1 MNLSPI
7 VQGCM
12 KWGVW
17 GANFSLNEFQQA
29 IETCLSAGITSFD
42 HADIYGGY
50 TTEASFGKAWKAM
63 DVSREK
69 VQLISK
75 CGIQIEHLRPKNFV
89 KHYQYDAAYII
100 ESALKSI
107 ADLNCSYLDLFL
119 LHRPSPLLQGEEVA
133 KAIDFLKSEG
143 LIKHFGVSNFS
154 VHELA
159 YLQSFV
165 SVEYNQLQLS
175 LLTSEPLTNGLIDY
189 MKLHKIQAMCWNPLG
204 NYYQHT
210 NTTLNEVITNLASKY
225 QTDINGILLSWL
237 MQIPHPIFP
246 VIGTTNLQRMIDA
259 TDAIN
264 CKFQPQD
271 WFLLW
276 ETARGQQV
284 P

>member
-29 IETCLSAGITSFD
+29 IETCLNAGITSFD

-50 TTEASFGKAWKAM
+50 TTEASFGKAWRAM

-75 CGIQIEHLRPKNFV
+75 CGIQIEHLRPENFV

-107 ADLNCSYLDLFL
+107 ADLNCSYIDLFL

-133 KAIDFLKSEG
+133 KAVDFLKSEG

-189 MKLHKIQAMCWNPLG
+189 MKLHKIQVMCWNPLG
-204 NYYQHT
+204 NYYQHN
-210 NTTLNEVITNLASKY
+210 NTALNEVITNLASKY

-259 TDAIN
+259 TEAIN
-264 CKFQPQD
+264 CKLQPQD